1 MMKKTETFY
10 SRDTD
15 RSLTSDCLVV
25 AKMTAGSI
33 HDKGT
38 EDAGLVAGMLEL
50 WVIRADDKDLDE
62 PAYRYYALDTI
73 RESFQERPFD
83 CTDWIVAGHAVP
95 EHMMIDIL
103 DWTYTTEWQWLRPT
117 DEAG

>member
-15 RSLTSDCLVV
+15 RSLTSDCLMV
-25 AKMTAGSI
+25 AKMTAGAL

-38 EDAGLVAGMLEL
+38 EDVGLVAGMLEL

-73 RESFQERPFD
+73 RDNFQHRFA
-83 CTDWIVAGHAVP
+83 TDVWIVAGHAVP

-103 DWTYTTEWQWLRPT
+103 DWTYAMEWQWLRPT